1 MIGLIGLS
9 QCGQA
14 AGGTPGS
21 EPTKRRKA
29 TKEVLKG
36 KKGQMVQVFAQGG
49 LTQHTDPLDCAFFNA
64 VHRICEQPV
73 WACADL
79 QPRTRKRAA
88 AHRCNS
94 SVRTP
99 TGTPCASANRSK

>member
-36 KKGQMVQVFAQGG
+36 KKGEMVQVFAQGG
-49 LTQHTDPLDCAFFNA
+49 LTQHIDPLVCAFFDA

-79 QPRTRKRAA
+79 QPRTRTRG
-88 AHRCNS
+88 R
-94 SVRTP
+94 RTSLQLVSED
-99 TGTPCASANRSK
+99 TYGHAMRLSQA